1 VLLPEQIQDLK
12 ESYNKLIARA
22 KKAEAYLSNDD
33 TPLEERERYVGAY
46 SVLIKTI
53 NTAIDSFIKY
63 KIPMNDKEALDG
75 FTEMPL

>member
-1 VLLPEQIQDLK
+1 MLMTEQIQDLK

-22 KKAEAYLSNDD
+22 KKAEAYLSSED

-63 KIPMNDKEALDG
+63 KIPMDDKEVLDG
-75 FTEMPL
+75 FTDML